1 MNNKTSLVI
10 IALLLIV
17 CGYLG
22 FKLKGSSDT
31 VSEQVETIDG
41 LGIER
46 DQLEL
51 DLQKMMFSY
60 DTLKTENSFLMA
72 EMADQRGQIED
83 LLKKVKDRN
92 WTVSKL
98 KKETETLRSIMKGYV
113 VTIDSLNQLNL
124 ALQEENLA
132 MKQTV
137 QDVTKRNENLQE
149 RQENMENIIATGQ
162 RLQSTGLLAQGIR
175 LSNSG
180 KQSET
185 NRARRA
191 DMIKACFTVV
201 ENPIAKPGTKNL
213 FMRIIA
219 PNGQVLPTKNGAQQF
234 DFDGGADYYSVSRE
248 IDYNNNQMDV
258 CIFYSPEAE
267 LEKGDYKVF
276 VYEGSALI
284 GSTDMVLK

>member
-17 CGYLG
+17 CAYLG
-22 FKLKGSSDT
+22 FKLKNSSDT
-31 VSEQVETIDG
+31 VSDQVETIDE

-92 WTVSKL
+92 WSVSKL

-113 VTIDSLNQLNL
+113 VTIDSLNQLNI

-137 QDVTKRNENLQE
+137 EDVTKRNENLQQ
-149 RQENMENIIATGQ
+149 RQENMETIIASGQ
-162 RLQSTGLLAQGIR
+162 RLQSTGLVAEGIR
-175 LSNSG
+175 LSSGG

-185 NRARRA
+185 NRAKRA
-191 DMIKACFTVV
+191 DMIKSCFTVV
-201 ENPIAKPGTKNL
+201 ENRIAKPGSKTL
-213 FMRIIA
+213 YMRIVA
-219 PNGQVLPTKNGAQQF
+219 PNGQVLPTKNGAMQY
-234 DFDGGADYYSVSRE
+234 DFDGGSDFYSVSRE

-258 CIFYSPEAE
+258 CIFYSPETE
-267 LEKGDYKVF
+267 LEKGDYKIF
-276 VYEGSALI
+276 VYEGSSLI
-284 GSTDMVLK
+284 GSTDLVLK

>member
-17 CGYLG
+17 CAYLG

-31 VSEQVETIDG
+31 VTEQVETIG
-41 LGIER
+41 ELGIER

-83 LLKKVKDRN
+83 LLNKVKDKN
-92 WTVSKL
+92 WSISKL

-113 VTIDSLNQLNL
+113 VTIDSLNQLNI

-137 QDVTKRNENLQE
+137 EDVTKRNENLQQ
-149 RQENMENIIATGQ
+149 RQENMETIIASGQ
-162 RLQSTGLLAQGIR
+162 RLQSTGLVAEGIR
-175 LSNSG
+175 LSSGG

-185 NRARRA
+185 NRAKRA
-191 DMIKACFTVV
+191 DMIKSCFTVV
-201 ENPIAKPGTKNL
+201 ENRIAKPGNKTL
-213 FMRIIA
+213 YMRIIA
-219 PNGQVLPTKNGAQQF
+219 PNGQVLPTKNGAMQY
-234 DFDGGADYYSVSRE
+234 DFDGGSDFYSVSRE

-258 CIFYSPEAE
+258 CIFYSPETE
-267 LEKGDYKVF
+267 LEKGDYKIF
-276 VYEGSALI
+276 VYEGSSLI
-284 GSTDMVLK
+284 GSTDLVLK

>member
-92 WTVSKL
+92 WSVSKL

-113 VTIDSLNQLNL
+113 VTIDSLNQLNK

-175 LSNSG
+175 LSSGG

-213 FMRIIA
+213 YMRIIA
-219 PNGQVLPTKNGAQQF
+219 PNGQVLPTKNGAQQY

-258 CIFYSPEAE
+258 CIFYSPESE

>member
-17 CGYLG
+17 CAYLG
-22 FKLKGSSDT
+22 FKLKNSSDT
-31 VSEQVETIDG
+31 VTDQVETIDE

-92 WTVSKL
+92 WSVSKL

-113 VTIDSLNQLNL
+113 VTIDSLNQLNI

-137 QDVTKRNENLQE
+137 EDVTKRNENLQQ
-149 RQENMENIIATGQ
+149 RQENMETIIASGQ
-162 RLQSTGLLAQGIR
+162 RLQSTGLVAEGIR
-175 LSNSG
+175 LSSGG

-185 NRARRA
+185 NRAKRA
-191 DMIKACFTVV
+191 DMIKSCFTVV
-201 ENPIAKPGTKNL
+201 ENRIAKPGSKTL
-213 FMRIIA
+213 YMRIIA
-219 PNGQVLPTKNGAQQF
+219 PNGQVLPTKNGAMQY
-234 DFDGGADYYSVSRE
+234 DFDGGSDFYSVSRE

-258 CIFYSPEAE
+258 CIFYSPETE
-267 LEKGDYKVF
+267 LEKGDYKIF
-276 VYEGSALI
+276 VYEGSSLI
-284 GSTDMVLK
+284 GSTDLVLK